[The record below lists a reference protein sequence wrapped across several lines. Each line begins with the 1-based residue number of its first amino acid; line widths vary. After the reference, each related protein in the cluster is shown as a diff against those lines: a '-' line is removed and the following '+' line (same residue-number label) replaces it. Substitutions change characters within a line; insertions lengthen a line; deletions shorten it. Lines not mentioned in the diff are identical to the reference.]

1 MKLRAYDGRIHPRTV
16 GKRPSFVGH
25 VPCVSMS
32 ECIAEGE
39 RWGTL
44 FGAKKA
50 NHFATIKADQHFDFA
65 ASLYLAFDVEQ
76 AYEEPEDLGYAVR
89 GWIC

>member
-1 MKLRAYDGRIHPRTV
+1 
-16 GKRPSFVGH
+16 
-25 VPCVSMS
+25 MS

>member
-1 MKLRAYDGRIHPRTV
+1 MKLRAYDGRIHLRTV
-16 GKRPSFVGH
+16 RKRSSFIGH
-25 VPCVSMS
+25 VPCVPMS

-76 AYEEPEDLGYAVR
+76 VCEAPEVQGYR
-89 GWIC
+89 TRSWIC